1 MLLLLK
7 YTKITKCV
15 HESKQQLKFTFRVVA
30 NLQSNL
36 ESIMEQDLAAIA
48 IILSCRAT
56 LL

>member
-15 HESKQQLKFTFRVVA
+15 HESKQLKFTFRVVA